1 MTDPSHPR
9 TSRVSVNHIWL
20 RHFGQALVPSV
31 ANFGL
36 NGDRPSHPELLD
48 WLATELT
55 ARQWQMKPLHR
66 LMVLSATYRQSSA
79 DTAAAAWSASTEGRQ
94 ADRDNRWLWRMNS
107 RRMEAEVVR
116 DAVLS
121 TAGLL
126 ITTPGG
132 PEIPENEGLTNYR
145 RSLYFRLTPNEKMG
159 FLETFDAADP
169 NGCYRRKESVVPH
182 QALALMNSSLA
193 IDSARTLAGSLT
205 KVAGGEDHETARHTF
220 VVAAFAQILTRAPT
234 DVEIATCIEFL
245 RDHTGLLQTVNLPA
259 FPASTMGRVP
269 PSSTPWQRARENLVH
284 VLFNH
289 NDFVTIR

>member
-1 MTDPSHPR
+1 LHPR
-9 TSRVSVNHIWL
+9 TSRIAVNHIWL

-48 WLATELT
+48 WLATELIEHH
-55 ARQWQMKPLHR
+55 WHMKPLHR
-66 LMVLSATYRQSSA
+66 QMVLSATYRQSSA
-79 DTAAAAWSASTEGRQ
+79 DNAPPAWPTETTASSV
-94 ADRDNRWLWRMNS
+94 DRDNRWLWRMHS
-107 RRMEAEVVR
+107 RRMEAEAVR

-121 TAGLL
+121 AAEML

-132 PEIPENEGLTNYR
+132 PEIPETEGLTTYR
-145 RSLYFRLTPNEKMG
+145 RSLYFRLTPNEKMN

-193 IDSARTLAGSLT
+193 LDGARTLSQRLTDFAGNQEEAFIT
-205 KVAGGEDHETARHTF
+205 
-220 VVAAFAQILTRAPT
+220 AAFAQVLTRTPT
-234 DVEIATCIEFL
+234 NSEMAACTRFL
-245 RDHTGLLQTVNLPA
+245 RDQTALLQSKNLSL
-259 FPASTMGRVP
+259 FPAGGTSRIA
-269 PSSTPWQRARENLVH
+269 PSSNPLQRARENLVH